1 MILIPNVGS
10 AALLKEKE
18 LLAAAPTCS
27 PASTLPTN
35 HHVCLVFMSCTHGG
49 GAYFEAKCGD
59 SNLLEALVWKENR
72 RVISKYALVFSAR
85 SQYVEGATLC
95 PITFCPPFTDTV
107 SCFPNIQTS
116 DNQSRITN
124 LWSFRL
130 MPKAGLEVLC
140 GSTFHVSMTVGCD
153 LEWEGVWP
161 KRQCELP
168 AFR

>member
-59 SNLLEALVWKENR
+59 SNLLEALYSCLGAAKVH
-72 RVISKYALVFSAR
+72 ISCLSSA
-85 SQYVEGATLC
+85 C
-95 PITFCPPFTDTV
+95 
-107 SCFPNIQTS
+107 
-116 DNQSRITN
+116 
-124 LWSFRL
+124 
-130 MPKAGLEVLC
+130 
-140 GSTFHVSMTVGCD
+140 
-153 LEWEGVWP
+153 
-161 KRQCELP
+161 
-168 AFR
+168 